1 MVEMKA
7 TGSKGKPISIMYS
20 IKQAILLFVYAR
32 FDVNSDHCFVFA
44 TLGKTTSWLQREF
57 SNEFDSAI
65 ATLRGLSIDGS
76 GGNTD
81 LTQLFRVA
89 AREAKESH
97 A

>member
-32 FDVNSDHCFVFA
+32 FAVNSDHCFVFA

-76 GGNTD
+76 GGNAD

-89 AREAKESH
+89 AREAKESR

>member
-7 TGSKGKPISIMYS
+7 TGSKGKPISIIYS

-32 FDVNSDHCFVFA
+32 FAVNSDHCFVFA
-44 TLGKTTSWLQREF
+44 TQREF

-76 GGNTD
+76 GGNAD

-89 AREAKESH
+89 AREAKESR